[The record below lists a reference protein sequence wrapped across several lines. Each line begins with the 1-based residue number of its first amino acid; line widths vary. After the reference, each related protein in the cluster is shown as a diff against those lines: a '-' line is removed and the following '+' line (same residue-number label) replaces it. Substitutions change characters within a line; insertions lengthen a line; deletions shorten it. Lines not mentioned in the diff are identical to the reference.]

1 MQSLF
6 EQIEM
11 PLLFTLYDMEKV
23 GILVEKEALHEY
35 GAKLGERISELEAD
49 IYERAGE
56 SFNINSPK
64 QLGVILFEK
73 CICLMERKQKQD
85 IPLQQKFLKNSVLR
99 IRLWR

>member
-1 MQSLF
+1 M
-6 EQIEM
+6 
-11 PLLFTLYDMEKV
+11 

-73 CICLMERKQKQD
+73 CIR
-85 IPLQQKFLKNSVLR
+85 
-99 IRLWR
+99 

>member
-1 MQSLF
+1 MLAYPNLSKELKKQKMQSLF

-49 IYERAGE
+49 IYE
-56 SFNINSPK
+56 
-64 QLGVILFEK
+64 
-73 CICLMERKQKQD
+73 D